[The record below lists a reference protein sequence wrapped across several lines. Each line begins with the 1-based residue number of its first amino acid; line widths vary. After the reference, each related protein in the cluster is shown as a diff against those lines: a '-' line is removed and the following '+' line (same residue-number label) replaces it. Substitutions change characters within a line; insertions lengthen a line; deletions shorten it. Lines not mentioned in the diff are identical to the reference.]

1 MQFVFR
7 HLRWQLNIITQ
18 QTENR
23 QANDKIGLDLFL
35 QFALTLENN
44 LERFARSKTVLVLI
58 LSRRC
63 ARKTV
68 WGLKNNL
75 FNNFVNGLCDF
86 KR

>member
-23 QANDKIGLDLFL
+23 QANGKIGLDLFL

-44 LERFARSKTVLVLI
+44 LQRFTRSKTVLLLI
-58 LSRRC
+58 WSRRC

-68 WGLKNNL
+68 LESKE
-75 FNNFVNGLCDF
+75 
-86 KR
+86 